1 MVFTPSLQPGRSDSF
16 RDLLET
22 SYEKRSLVHLAAG
35 SQVPLLKRNVW
46 LVVRG
51 MVKLTAISIQGD
63 ELLLGLA
70 GPNEPFGD
78 PLTNV
83 DAYSATTLV
92 STDLLCV
99 SCEEIQRSPH
109 LAMGLLQGMAARYRQ
124 SEALLA
130 LLGLRRIEERVRGFL
145 ELLAEEYG
153 QPCEQ
158 GLRLNLRLTHQDI
171 ASALSTTRVT
181 VTRVVLRALAISW
194 WVKRR
199 FRRSPWSQGCP
210 YSSASNSRNPRTR
223 SSTRRRPNSE
233 IRASD

>member
-1 MVFTPSLQPGRSDSF
+1 M
-16 RDLLET
+16 
-22 SYEKRSLVHLAAG
+22 HLAAG
-35 SQVPLLKRNVW
+35 SQVPLLKRSIW

-51 MVKLTAISIQGD
+51 MVKLNAITIHGD

-83 DAYSATTLV
+83 EAYSATTLV

-145 ELLAEEYG
+145 ELLTNDYG
-153 QPCEQ
+153 QPCEE
-158 GLRLNLRLTHQDI
+158 GLRLDIKLTHQEL

-181 VTRVVLRALAISW
+181 VTRILGALREEGWLHIDSQRRLVVRHLP
-194 WVKRR
+194 KRR
-199 FRRSPWSQGCP
+199 
-210 YSSASNSRNPRTR
+210 
-223 SSTRRRPNSE
+223 
-233 IRASD
+233 